1 MMVDQ
6 NNPHNIDGHNK
17 ENLYKYNSFPENEQT
32 SVSWTTFVILLGRK
46 TSLLNIWPLIIHTS
60 LVPHKLVAA
69 NQYNI
74 NKNSLFVYNTCLE
87 SNTGL

>member
-32 SVSWTTFVILLGRK
+32 SVSHE
-46 TSLLNIWPLIIHTS
+46 PL
-60 LVPHKLVAA
+60 
-69 NQYNI
+69 
-74 NKNSLFVYNTCLE
+74 
-87 SNTGL
+87 